1 MARYTGP
8 VVKIS
13 RREGIPLSPKAERYF
28 AKHKDGVAPP
38 GQHAHARPGKPSE
51 YSKRLREKQKARHF
65 FGILEKQFRR
75 YFKDASHM
83 KGNTG
88 ENLLRLLETRLDNVV
103 RRLGFSASMPGA
115 RQLVGHG
122 HVLVNG
128 KRVDIPSFRV
138 EPGDRIT
145 VAEGLRAN
153 VQVRKSLQEAVSRG
167 LPGWLEWEEGLMDM
181 VKKSEEAG
189 KLEGPA
195 MAGRLKQW
203 PAREEMSLPVN
214 EQFIVELY
222 SK

>member
-1 MARYTGP
+1 VARYIGP

-51 YSKRLREKQKARHF
+51 YAKRLREKQKARHF
-65 FGILEKQFRR
+65 FGILERQFRR
-75 YFKDASHM
+75 YFKDAAHM

-103 RRLGFSASMPGA
+103 RRLGFATSMPGA
-115 RQLVGHG
+115 RQLVNHG

-128 KRVDIPSFRV
+128 HRVDIPSYRTEV
-138 EPGDRIT
+138 GDHI
-145 VAEGLRAN
+145 VLAEGLRSN
-153 VQVRKSLQEAVSRG
+153 PGVKSSLADAVSRG
-167 LPGWLEWEEGLMDM
+167 LPSWLEWEGGLPEL
-181 VKKSEEAG
+181 VRKSKDAASLDGVALAG
-189 KLEGPA
+189 KI
-195 MAGRLKQW
+195 KQW
-203 PAREEMSLPVN
+203 PSREELSLPIN

>member
-1 MARYTGP
+1 VARYIGP

-28 AKHKDGVAPP
+28 NKHKDGVAPP

-51 YSKRLREKQKARHF
+51 YAKRLREKQKARHF
-65 FGILEKQFRR
+65 FGILERQFRR

-103 RRLGFSASMPGA
+103 RRIGFSTSMPGA

-145 VAEGLRAN
+145 LAEGMRAN
-153 VQVRKSLQEAVSRG
+153 IGVRKSLQEAVSRG
-167 LPGWLEWEEGLMDM
+167 LPAWLEWEEGLVDM

-189 KLEGPA
+189 RLEGPA
-195 MAGRLKQW
+195 LAGRLKQW

>member
-13 RREGIPLSPKAERYF
+13 RREGVPLSPKAERYF
-28 AKHKDGVAPP
+28 AKHKDEVSPP

-51 YSKRLREKQKARHF
+51 YSKRLREKQKARHY
-65 FGILEKQFRR
+65 FGILERQFRR
-75 YFKDASHM
+75 YFKDAAHM

-103 RRLGFSASMPGA
+103 RRLGFAVSMPGA
-115 RQLVGHG
+115 RQLVNHG
-122 HVLVNG
+122 HVKVNG
-128 KRVDIPSFRV
+128 QRVDIPSYRT
-138 EPGDRIT
+138 EPGDHVT
-145 VAEGLRAN
+145 VSEEMRSN
-153 VQVRKSLQEAVSRG
+153 TQIQSSLKEAISRG
-167 LPGWLEWEEGLMDM
+167 LPGWLEWEAGLPEM
-181 VKKSEEAG
+181 VKKAEGNAR
-189 KLEGPA
+189 LEGA
-195 MAGRLKQW
+195 TLSGTVKQW

>member
-8 VVKIS
+8 LVKIS
-13 RREGIPLSPKAERYF
+13 RREGVALSPKAERYF
-28 AKHKDGVAPP
+28 AKHKDGITPP

-75 YFKDASHM
+75 YFKDAAHM

-103 RRLGFSASMPGA
+103 RRLGFAVSMPGA
-115 RQLVGHG
+115 RQLVNHG

-128 KRVDIPSFRV
+128 HRVDIPSYRT
-138 EPGDRIT
+138 EPSDHIT
-145 VAEGLRAN
+145 LSEEMRSN
-153 VQVRKSLQEAVSRG
+153 VQVRSSLQEALSRG
-167 LPGWLEWEEGLMDM
+167 LPGWLEWEAGLPEM
-181 VKKSEEAG
+181 VKKAEGNA

-195 MAGRLKQW
+195 LAGKIKQW

>member
-1 MARYTGP
+1 VARYIGP

-13 RREGIPLSPKAERYF
+13 RRAGVPLSPKAERYF
-28 AKHKDGVAPP
+28 AKQKDGVTPP

-51 YSKRLREKQKARHF
+51 YAKRLREKQKARHF

-75 YFKDASHM
+75 YFKDAAHM

-103 RRLGFSASMPGA
+103 RRLGFSSSMPGA
-115 RQLVGHG
+115 RQLVNHG

-128 KRVDIPSFRV
+128 KRVDIPSFRT
-138 EPGDRIT
+138 EPGDH
-145 VAEGLRAN
+145 VCLVEAMRAN
-153 VQVRKSLQEAVSRG
+153 IGVKKALQEGVSRG
-167 LPGWLEWEEGLMDM
+167 LPSWLEWESGL
-181 VKKSEEAG
+181 VEVVRKSEDTAR
-189 KLEGPA
+189 LEGPA
-195 MAGRLKQW
+195 LAGKLKQW

>member
-1 MARYTGP
+1 VARYIGP

-28 AKHKDGVAPP
+28 AKHKDGITPP

-51 YSKRLREKQKARHF
+51 YAKRLREKQKARHY
-65 FGILEKQFRR
+65 FGILERQFRR

-103 RRLGFSASMPGA
+103 RRLGFSSTMPGA
-115 RQLVGHG
+115 RQLVNHG

-128 KRVDIPSFRV
+128 KRVDIPSFRT
-138 EPGDRIT
+138 EPGDR
-145 VAEGLRAN
+145 VSLGEHLRAN
-153 VQVRKSLQEAVSRG
+153 LGVRKALSEAVSRG
-167 LPGWLEWEEGLMDM
+167 LPAWLEWDGGLAEMA
-181 VKKSEEAG
+181 KKAEEAG
-189 KLEGPA
+189 RLEGSPL
-195 MAGRLKQW
+195 AGVVKQW
-203 PAREEMSLPVN
+203 PVREEMSLPVN